1 MSTIQPVI
9 VTAQLDVLLGF
20 YTELF
25 GAEEIFRVP
34 AEGPVFYLGLRIG
47 DTDLG
52 LVAREDAGSGAASRI
67 LLSIG
72 VDDVEETLGR
82 VAALGGSVRSG
93 PNDMPWGQRVAHVAD
108 PDGNPVNLTQPTPD
122 ADDC

>member
-9 VTAQLDVLLGF
+9 VTADLEALLGF
-20 YTELF
+20 STELF

-52 LVAREDAGSGAASRI
+52 LVARADPGTGAASRI

-72 VDDVEETLGR
+72 VGDVDETLGR
-82 VAALGGSVRSG
+82 VKALGGSVRGG
-93 PNDMPWGQRVAHVAD
+93 PNDMPWGQRVAHIRD
-108 PDGNPVNLTQPTPD
+108 PDGNPVNLTQPIP
-122 ADDC
+122 AQ

>member
-9 VTAQLDVLLGF
+9 VTADHDVLLGF
-20 YTELF
+20 YTGLF

-34 AEGPVFYLGLRIG
+34 DEGPVFYRGLRIG

-52 LVAREDAGSGAASRI
+52 LVSKADAATGAASRI

-72 VDDVEETLGR
+72 VDDVDETLGR
-82 VAALGGSVRSG
+82 VEALGGSVRGG
-93 PNDMPWGQRVAHVAD
+93 PNDMPWGQRVAHIED
-108 PDGNPVNLTQPTPD
+108 PDGNPVNLTQPIPGR
-122 ADDC
+122 

>member
-9 VTAQLDVLLGF
+9 VTADQDALLGF

-34 AEGPVFYLGLRIG
+34 AEGPAFYLGLRIG

-52 LVAREDAGSGAASRI
+52 LVSKTEPGTGAAPRI

-72 VDDVEETLGR
+72 VDDVDETLLR
-82 VAALGGSVRSG
+82 AEALGGSVRGG
-93 PNDMPWGQRVAHVAD
+93 PNDMPWGQRVAHIQD
-108 PDGNPVNLTQPTPD
+108 PDGNPLNLTQPIP
-122 ADDC
+122 AR

>member
-9 VTAQLDVLLGF
+9 ITADQDVLVGF
-20 YTELF
+20 YTKLF

-34 AEGPVFYLGLRIG
+34 AEGPAFYLGLRIG

-52 LVAREDAGSGAASRI
+52 LVAKTNPGTGAAAPRI

-72 VDDVEETLGR
+72 VDDVVDTLGR
-82 VAALGGSVRSG
+82 VTALGGSIRSG
-93 PNDMPWGQRVAHVAD
+93 PRDMPWGQRVAHIQD
-108 PDGNPVNLTQPTPD
+108 PDGNPLNLTQPIP
-122 ADDC
+122 AK

>member
-9 VTAQLDVLLGF
+9 LTARQDVLAGF
-20 YTELF
+20 YTKLF

-52 LVAREDAGSGAASRI
+52 LVAKEEAADAGAPRM

-72 VDDVEETLGR
+72 VEDVDATLGR
-82 VAALGGSVRSG
+82 VEALGGTVRRG
-93 PNDMPWGQRVAHVAD
+93 PNAMPWGQRVAHILD
-108 PDGNPVNLTQPTPD
+108 PDGNPVNLTQPVRTQ
-122 ADDC
+122 

>member
-9 VTAQLDVLLGF
+9 VTADQDVLLGF
-20 YTELF
+20 YTALF

-34 AEGPVFYLGLRIG
+34 AEGPAFYLGLRIG

-52 LVAREDAGSGAASRI
+52 LVAKADPGAGASRI

-72 VDDVEETLGR
+72 VDDVDETLGR
-82 VAALGGSVRSG
+82 VEALGGSVRGG
-93 PNDMPWGQRVAHVAD
+93 PADMPWGQRVAHIRD
-108 PDGNPVNLTQPTPD
+108 PDGNPVNLTQPIP
-122 ADDC
+122 AR

>member
-9 VTAQLDVLLGF
+9 ITADQERLLGF

-34 AEGPVFYLGLRIG
+34 AKGPAFYLGLRIG

-52 LVAREDAGSGAASRI
+52 LVSKEDPGTGSAPRI

-72 VDDVEETLGR
+72 VDDVDEVLGR
-82 VAALGGSVRSG
+82 VTALGGSVRGG
-93 PNDMPWGQRVAHVAD
+93 PKDMPWGQRVAHIED
-108 PDGNPVNLTQPTPD
+108 PDGNPLNLTQPIQAP
-122 ADDC
+122 

>member
-9 VTAQLDVLLGF
+9 ITASQDVLLGF

-25 GAEEIFRVP
+25 GAEEIFREP
-34 AEGPVFYLGLRIG
+34 AKGPAFYLGLRIG

-52 LVAREDAGSGAASRI
+52 LVAKANPGTGGTPRI

-72 VDDVEETLGR
+72 VDDVDETLGR
-82 VAALGGSVRSG
+82 VTALGGSVSGG
-93 PNDMPWGQRVAHVAD
+93 PNDMPWGQRVAHIED
-108 PDGNPVNLTQPTPD
+108 PDGNPVNLTQPIP
-122 ADDC
+122 AR

>member
-9 VTAQLDVLLGF
+9 LTADQDVLLGF
-20 YTELF
+20 YTKLF

-34 AEGPVFYLGLRIG
+34 EEGPAFYRGLRIG

-52 LVAREDAGSGAASRI
+52 LVAKTDPGVGAAPRM

-72 VDDVEETLGR
+72 VDDVDETLGR
-82 VAALGGSVRSG
+82 VEALGGSVRSG
-93 PNDMPWGQRVAHVAD
+93 PKDMPWGQRVAHIQD
-108 PDGNPVNLTQPTPD
+108 PDGNPVNLTQPIP
-122 ADDC
+122 AQ

>member
-9 VTAQLDVLLGF
+9 VTADQGVLLGF
-20 YTELF
+20 STKLF

-34 AEGPVFYLGLRIG
+34 AKGPAFYLGLRIG

-52 LVAREDAGSGAASRI
+52 LVAKAKPGTGAASRI

-72 VDDVEETLGR
+72 VDGVDEMLGR
-82 VAALGGSVRSG
+82 VEALGGSVRGG
-93 PNDMPWGQRVAHVAD
+93 PNDMPWGQRVAHSQD
-108 PDGNPVNLTQPTPD
+108 PDGNPVNLTQPIP
-122 ADDC
+122 AR

>member
-9 VTAQLDVLLGF
+9 LTAHQDVLAGF
-20 YTELF
+20 YTDLF

-52 LVAREDAGSGAASRI
+52 LVAKEEAEGAGAPRM
-67 LLSIG
+67 LLSIA
-72 VDDVEETLGR
+72 VDDVDATLGR
-82 VAALGGSVRSG
+82 VEALGGSVSG
-93 PNDMPWGQRVAHVAD
+93 GPKDMPWGQRVAHVLD
-108 PDGNPVNLTQPTPD
+108 PDGNPVNLTQPVRTP
-122 ADDC
+122 